1 MDDGTDR
8 SKTTFLRLQE
18 LPHLASDE
26 ESASN
31 HHRVLISSGSV
42 SSEISLRIP
51 FDQSDESELKW
62 LLEEYPQTPFSL
74 LRAKEVTK
82 TLDWYMKNLA
92 TQVEDS
98 GIFSRL
104 GDLEVSGTLEI
115 RVEALED
122 QQNESHGCLQ
132 AIHWEVLEDR
142 RAWSTH
148 VLKFETIQVLRI
160 VQPLQDGP
168 NCDVQMSQDSIRILF
183 VCARHSLDDS
193 EDISS
198 RLLMDP
204 IFEIID
210 EAKSKGR
217 NTTAEVLRLGSFD
230 AFTETLGNHPPAYFS
245 AVHFDCHGWVSNET
259 AHLDFVRVS
268 GETHSVSAL
277 EVASC
282 LRKAGVSVANLN
294 ACSSAATGA
303 GSDSNL
309 ALCFTRSGI
318 SMTIAMSY
326 DILDA
331 ASSVFE
337 QEFYKFWLLDGV
349 KDPDKKSKFS
359 RFGKSQPILPN
370 KVTLNE
376 SVCRAVQ
383 KARKAMR
390 ERDNR
395 VGAGGWEV
403 NLKDHIVPVIYA
415 AKSKPSAELDD
426 PSPSSTTQPHSSDL
440 EPGPERK
447 KWLKKIRSSI
457 SNIPVRPRNETMP
470 SLQPEYRLPAKKIQ
484 KLKNTETMY
493 SSLQP
498 KGFRF
503 NYIDPP
509 IIGRDRAVAEIE
521 AAVVQSHRKV
531 TFIEGR
537 AGSGKSILVR
547 HICDW
552 WKSTCYIEDF
562 FYFDCRRY
570 AILEE
575 SHDYSRDINGPCTAE
590 TQDMM
595 QLVEHFLFSSMFP
608 DEVSNSLFR
617 LKGTTKEQKK
627 KTRDKLRSGRYL
639 LVFDNADFRM
649 HEKDGMMT
657 PMKALTI
664 GSLLMCRDS
673 AMKSATAVASIQ
685 SFIRDIHTGNS
696 LVIVSARYKKWY
708 QDYLPDV
715 EAVMYSIPKLTLS
728 SCLTIG
734 ERKLQQIR
742 ASDELCNYPGST
754 EDFAFLIDVLQNNPL
769 AIELVYSSIIRKQLK
784 PNAAYI
790 QLCTEAMELDEKDA
804 LMAYAGAGR
813 FVTELKAMAN
823 LDWHNGADE
832 SRLPFSMFWMAD
844 HAGYLPTE
852 DGGIYWYTVI
862 RRFYEMTRL
871 LNTDWGN
878 LTDPYG
884 LNLGSNEEEIKNSI
898 LQPHSEQD
906 IKRIVELIRVP
917 DQALR
922 LCRLMADLGLVE
934 EEQNSDFIQVSTMA
948 VLAQS
953 KFLVH
958 PLFPLIARGG
968 CFGDSD
974 TIHVQNLQM
983 QRHTIFLRYTLTR
996 YQFLFYKQ
1004 FSGGQS
1010 SVADYATGKSQNLDL
1025 IGSATKKLLETAS
1038 NELPSLLATLSW
1050 IVNSPAET
1058 TEAMIIISKSL
1069 TGIISPLGQLWRT
1082 RREMVVPFSEVLGKV
1097 FKRFL
1102 VFLQENSDP
1111 PDALL
1116 VKFTV
1121 QQAIRLA
1128 GMSSYRT
1135 GSPSGR
1141 SSFLEHCFCLSMTH
1155 DSRDILPHPSCSLI
1169 LQAVLTLIALF
1180 FSHYVSGSSKEPHR
1194 TISKSSR
1201 KTCSGNAI
1209 GSIRS

>member
-1 MDDGTDR
+1 M
-8 SKTTFLRLQE
+8 
-18 LPHLASDE
+18 
-26 ESASN
+26 
-31 HHRVLISSGSV
+31 SSGLV
-42 SSEISLRIP
+42 SSEISLRNP
-51 FDQSDESELKW
+51 FDQSDESELQW
-62 LLEEYPQTPFSL
+62 LLEEYPRSPFSL

-92 TQVEDS
+92 AQFEDS
-98 GIFSRL
+98 GVFSRL

-122 QQNESHGCLQ
+122 QQNESQGRFQ

-142 RAWSTH
+142 KAWSTH
-148 VLKFETIQVLRI
+148 VLKFETIQVVRV

-168 NCDVQMSQDSIRILF
+168 KCEIQMSQDPIRILF

-204 IFEIID
+204 VFEVIN

-217 NTTAEVLRLGSFD
+217 NTTAEILRPGSFD
-230 AFTETLGNHPPAYFS
+230 AFTKTLGNHPPAYFS
-245 AVHFDCHGWVSNET
+245 AVHFDCHGWVSNEA
-259 AHLDFVRVS
+259 AHLNFAGVS
-268 GETHSVSAL
+268 GEIQSVSAL

-294 ACSSAATGA
+294 ACSSAATRA
-303 GSDSNL
+303 GPESNL

-337 QEFYKFWLLDGV
+337 QEFYRFWLLDGI
-349 KDPDKKSKFS
+349 KDSDKKSRS
-359 RFGKSQPILPN
+359 GRFGKSQPIISN

-376 SVCRAVQ
+376 LVCRAVQ

-390 ERDNR
+390 ERDDR
-395 VGAGGWEV
+395 VVAGGWEV
-403 NLKDHIVPVIYA
+403 HLKDHIVPVIYA
-415 AKSKPSAELDD
+415 AKSKPSVELDD
-426 PSPSSTTQPHSSDL
+426 PSPKSIIQPHSSEL
-440 EPGPERK
+440 EPGSERK
-447 KWLKKIRSSI
+447 NWLKNVRSSI
-457 SNIPVRPRNETMP
+457 SNIPVRRRKETMP
-470 SLQPEYRLPAKKIQ
+470 SLQSKYRLPTTKIQ
-484 KLKNTETMY
+484 KFKNTETMY

-503 NYIDPP
+503 KYIDPP

-521 AAVVQSHRKV
+521 AAAVQSHQKV

-552 WKSTCYIEDF
+552 WKSTGYIEDF
-562 FYFDCRRY
+562 FYFDCRKY

-575 SHDYSRDINGPCTAE
+575 SHNYPRNINDPCTAE
-590 TQDMM
+590 TKDMM
-595 QLVEHFLFSSMFP
+595 QLVEHFLFSSLFP
-608 DEVSNSLFR
+608 DEVSKSLFR
-617 LKGTTKEQKK
+617 SKGTTKEQKK
-627 KTRDKLRSGRYL
+627 KMRDKLRTGRYL

-673 AMKSATAVASIQ
+673 AMKSATAVANIQ

-715 EAVMYSIPKLTLS
+715 EAVIYSIPKLSLS
-728 SCLTIG
+728 SCLTLG
-734 ERKLQQIR
+734 KRKLQQIQ

-769 AIELVYSSIIRKQLK
+769 AIELVYSSIIRQKLK
-784 PNAAYI
+784 PNAAYV
-790 QLCTEAMELDEKDA
+790 QLCTEAMELDEQDA
-804 LMAYAGAGR
+804 MMAYAGAGR

-844 HAGYLPTE
+844 QDGYLPTE
-852 DGGIYWYTVI
+852 DGGFYWYTVI

-884 LNLGSNEEEIKNSI
+884 LELGSNEDKIKNSI
-898 LQPHSEQD
+898 LQPHGEQD
-906 IKRIVELIRVP
+906 IKRITELIGVP

-934 EEQNSDFIQVSTMA
+934 EEQNSNFIQGSTTA
-948 VLAQS
+948 VLAHS

-974 TIHVQNLQM
+974 TIHVKNLQM

-1010 SVADYATGKSQNLDL
+1010 SVADYATGKSQDLDL
-1025 IGSATKKLLETAS
+1025 IGSARKKFLETAS
-1038 NELPSLLATLSW
+1038 NELPSLIATLSW
-1050 IVNSPAET
+1050 IAESPAET
-1058 TEAMIIISKSL
+1058 TEAMVIITKSL
-1069 TGIISPLGQLWRT
+1069 TGIISPLGQLWST
-1082 RREMVVPFSEVLGKV
+1082 RREIVVPFSEVLDKV
-1097 FKRFL
+1097 YKRFL
-1102 VFLQENSDP
+1102 IFLQENSDP
-1111 PDALL
+1111 PDAVL
-1116 VKFTV
+1116 VTFTV
-1121 QQAIRLA
+1121 RQAIRLA

-1135 GSPSGR
+1135 GPASGR
-1141 SSFLEHCFCLSMTH
+1141 SSC
-1155 DSRDILPHPSCSLI
+1155 SRKITVVCNCRTAPETFFPILVSIFFSGS
-1169 LQAVLTLIALF
+1169 ANSDFSF
-1180 FSHYVSGSSKEPHR
+1180 FSHYLSGSSKESH
-1194 TISKSSR
+1194 
-1201 KTCSGNAI
+1201 
-1209 GSIRS
+1209 